1 MKILCVL
8 SRYAYGKPERGDNYD
23 YVHFVSAFARMGH
36 EVGFFDSGD
45 RSLYGDFADLNLAL
59 VERVAA
65 WRPDVIFCVL
75 MHYEIWFETLDL
87 IRANSPALVVNW
99 GTDDSWKF
107 AQASRF
113 FAEHVD
119 LHVTTDRAA
128 ADAARSHGLNNVFL
142 SQWAA
147 SGDTLAAPTPSRECH
162 YDVSFVGS
170 IYGYRAKWIAALRAS
185 GIAVACFGHG
195 TDNGVV
201 SADEIPEIYRT
212 SRISLNFSGAGQN
225 AGSAGTLDKRQ
236 IKARTFEVP
245 GAGGF
250 LLTEAAPGL
259 EQYFA
264 IGAEIATFVSP
275 DELIAQARYFLD
287 HPIERDSI
295 AQAGYA
301 RTSTEH
307 TYEQRLAQILAV
319 LRSHG
324 AERSTRAWTLSTDA
338 LGAAVDR
345 YRANGLVAWL
355 RSALV
360 APMVLVF
367 GSQRGPRAARRLVYE
382 LSWRLVGP
390 ATYAARGLPGRLF
403 YNES

>member
-8 SRYAYGKPERGDNYD
+8 SRYAYGKPDRGENYD
-23 YVHFVSAFARMGH
+23 YVHFVPAFKRMGH
-36 EVGFFDSGD
+36 EVDFFDSGD
-45 RSLYGDFADLNLAL
+45 RSLHGDFADLNLAL
-59 VERVAA
+59 VERVAG

-128 ADAARSHGLNNVFL
+128 AEVARSHGLNNAFF

-147 SGDTLAAPTPSRECH
+147 SGGTLAGPAPSEECR

-170 IYGYRAKWIAALRAS
+170 MYGYRAEWIAALRAS
-185 GIAVACFGHG
+185 GITVACFGHG

-201 SADEIPEIYRT
+201 SADEIPQIYRA

-225 AGSAGTLDKRQ
+225 PGGTARLDKRQ
-236 IKARTFEVP
+236 IKARAFEVP

-259 EQYFA
+259 EHYFA
-264 IGAEIATFVSP
+264 IGSEIATFISP
-275 DELIAQARYFLD
+275 DDLVKKARYFLER
-287 HPIERDSI
+287 PIERDSI
-295 AQAGYA
+295 AQAGYV

-307 TYEQRLAQILAV
+307 TYEQRFTQILAA
-319 LRSHG
+319 LLSRGAGRSMK
-324 AERSTRAWTLSTDA
+324 AWTLSTDA
-338 LGAAVDR
+338 LGAAVNQ
-345 YRANGLVAWL
+345 YRARGPVAWL
-355 RSALV
+355 RLALV
-360 APMVLVF
+360 SPMVLVF
-367 GSQRGPRAARRLVYE
+367 GAKRGPRAARRLVYE
-382 LSWRLVGP
+382 LSWRLSGA